1 MMLLN
6 LTAPALYLEMTPEQ
20 KAEVCNGMGAK
31 GSFLSK
37 LIPNTMYF
45 LDVTEAGNIHDYMY
59 HIGETD
65 DEKRNADRIFLTN
78 MIQIINNK
86 GGWLAPLRR
95 LRALKY
101 YEAVYYYGDD
111 AFWNNKTISL

>member
-1 MMLLN
+1 
-6 LTAPALYLEMTPEQ
+6 
-20 KAEVCNGMGAK
+20 
-31 GSFLSK
+31 
-37 LIPNTMYF
+37 
-45 LDVTEAGNIHDYMY
+45 MY
-59 HIGETD
+59 HIGQTD

-78 MIQIINNK
+78 MIQIINYK

-111 AFWNNKTISL
+111 AFWKDKVGKSHGNT